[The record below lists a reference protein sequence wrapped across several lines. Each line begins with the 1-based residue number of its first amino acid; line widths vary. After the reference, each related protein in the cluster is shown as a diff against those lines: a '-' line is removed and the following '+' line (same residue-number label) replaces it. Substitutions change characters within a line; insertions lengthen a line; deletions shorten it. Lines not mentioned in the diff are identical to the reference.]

1 MGQSLG
7 INGDVAVSRGG
18 ARRRNTGFRP
28 AGTHDMIE
36 LEWARRKNMGLE
48 KLKGR
53 GRLVPTLATG
63 LEYQV
68 NYEIHFP
75 ILEREPMRQL
85 TPNHMCSSKCFVRSA
100 CHHRIPDG
108 PYFLHINVG
117 QVHQVKSIDG
127 KWHYL

>member
-1 MGQSLG
+1 
-7 INGDVAVSRGG
+7 
-18 ARRRNTGFRP
+18 
-28 AGTHDMIE
+28 
-36 LEWARRKNMGLE
+36 MGLE

-75 ILEREPMRQL
+75 ILERGPMRRL
-85 TPNHMCSSKCFVRSA
+85 TPNHMCSSKCLVRSA
-100 CHHRIPDG
+100 YHHRIPDG
-108 PYFLHINVG
+108 PYFLHIDVG

-127 KWHYL
+127 KWHYLATR